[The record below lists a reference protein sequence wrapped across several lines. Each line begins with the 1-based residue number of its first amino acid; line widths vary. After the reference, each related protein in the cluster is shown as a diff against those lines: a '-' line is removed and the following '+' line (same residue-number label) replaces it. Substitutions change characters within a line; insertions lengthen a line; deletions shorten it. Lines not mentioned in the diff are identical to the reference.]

1 MQVTLPLSAQHHL
14 TLYENARLLALLNLA
29 QADGII
35 ATFDAKYT
43 YSFWRPVTAIRL
55 ADTDGNPATDVD
67 PDWTPLIVTPAHPEY
82 PSAHAIVSSA
92 AAGVLAA
99 FFGDN
104 TEFSVDSSGLP
115 GVTRSFSSLSAALAE
130 INNARVFGGIH
141 YRNSCNVGQAVGTQ
155 VANYVL
161 SHALQS
167 VNGERNGQSR

>member
-1 MQVTLPLSAQHHL
+1 MQVALPLSAQHHL

-82 PSAHAIVSSA
+82 PSAQRHCEQRSGGCAR
-92 AAGVLAA
+92 GVL
-99 FFGDN
+99 
-104 TEFSVDSSGLP
+104 
-115 GVTRSFSSLSAALAE
+115 R
-130 INNARVFGGIH
+130 
-141 YRNSCNVGQAVGTQ
+141 GQ
-155 VANYVL
+155 
-161 SHALQS
+161 H
-167 VNGERNGQSR
+167 RIFR